1 MFVEYFNIAQTAN
14 YGLTIYTP
22 RGYAQYEREKN
33 RMVMPKKAAHKES
46 HRAMPREEQARQDLL
61 LRLRRV
67 EGQVRGVQKM
77 VEDERYC
84 PDVLAQMSAIHESL
98 RAVER
103 ILMKDHLQHCATEAL
118 RSGDDKQAQRTYNE
132 LTELF
137 YRHAR

>member
-1 MFVEYFNIAQTAN
+1 M
-14 YGLTIYTP
+14 
-22 RGYAQYEREKN
+22 RKN
-33 RMVMPKKAAHKES
+33 PMAMPKKAAHKES
-46 HRAMPREEQARQDLL
+46 HRAMPREEAARKDLL

-67 EGQVRGVQKM
+67 EGKVRGVQKM
-77 VEDERYC
+77 VEEERYC
-84 PDVLAQMSAIHESL
+84 PDVLVQMSAIHESL

>member
-1 MFVEYFNIAQTAN
+1 MTKKIVRTHTA
-14 YGLTIYTP
+14 
-22 RGYAQYEREKN
+22 
-33 RMVMPKKAAHKES
+33 S
-46 HRAMPREEQARQDLL
+46 HRATPRQAGAREDLL
-61 LRLRRV
+61 VRLRRV

-77 VEDERYC
+77 VEEDRYC
-84 PDVLAQMSAIHESL
+84 PDVLVQMSAIHESL

>member
-1 MFVEYFNIAQTAN
+1 MHRV
-14 YGLTIYTP
+14 TP
-22 RGYAQYEREKN
+22 RD
-33 RMVMPKKAAHKES
+33 S
-46 HRAMPREEQARQDLL
+46 DARQDLL

-77 VEDERYC
+77 VEDDRYC
-84 PDVLAQMSAIHESL
+84 PDVLVQMSAIHESL

>member
-1 MFVEYFNIAQTAN
+1 MN
-14 YGLTIYTP
+14 
-22 RGYAQYEREKN
+22 
-33 RMVMPKKAAHKES
+33 KKKVHKETR
-46 HRAMPREEQARQDLL
+46 RAMPREASERSDLL
-61 LRLRRV
+61 MRLRRV

-77 VEDERYC
+77 VEEDRYC
-84 PDVLAQMSAIHESL
+84 PDVLVQMSAIHESL

-103 ILMKDHLQHCATEAL
+103 VLMKDHLQHCATEAL

>member
-1 MFVEYFNIAQTAN
+1 MKKQKAQ
-14 YGLTIYTP
+14 
-22 RGYAQYEREKN
+22 
-33 RMVMPKKAAHKES
+33 KET
-46 HRAMPREEQARQDLL
+46 HRAMPREAGARQDLL

-77 VEDERYC
+77 VEDDRYC
-84 PDVLAQMSAIHESL
+84 PDVLVQMSAIHESL

>member
-1 MFVEYFNIAQTAN
+1 MPRKNIQ
-14 YGLTIYTP
+14 
-22 RGYAQYEREKN
+22 
-33 RMVMPKKAAHKES
+33 KES
-46 HRAMPREEQARQDLL
+46 HRATPRDANARKGLV

-77 VEDERYC
+77 VEEDRYC
-84 PDVLAQMSAIHESL
+84 PDLLVQMSAIHESL

>member
-1 MFVEYFNIAQTAN
+1 M
-14 YGLTIYTP
+14 
-22 RGYAQYEREKN
+22 
-33 RMVMPKKAAHKES
+33 KKQKAHKEM
-46 HRAMPREEQARQDLL
+46 HRAMPRGSGAREDLL
-61 LRLRRV
+61 LRLRRI

-77 VEDERYC
+77 VEEDRYC
-84 PDVLAQMSAIHESL
+84 PDVLVQMSAIHESL

>member
-1 MFVEYFNIAQTAN
+1 MKAQ
-14 YGLTIYTP
+14 
-22 RGYAQYEREKN
+22 N
-33 RMVMPKKAAHKES
+33 RMAMLKKTSHKES
-46 HRAMPREEQARQDLL
+46 HRAMPRAEGARQDLF

-84 PDVLAQMSAIHESL
+84 PDVLVQMSAIHESL

-103 ILMKDHLQHCATEAL
+103 ILMKDHLQHCATQAL
-118 RSGDDKQAQRTYNE
+118 RSGDAKQAQRTYDE
-132 LTELF
+132 LTVLF

>member
-1 MFVEYFNIAQTAN
+1 MFLLTLQYIASSYPN
-14 YGLTIYTP
+14 LTCIP
-22 RGYAQYEREKN
+22 LGGILDSEPILYEEAKKPKKKRVVPCREKPAPPGLD
-33 RMVMPKKAAHKES
+33 VA
-46 HRAMPREEQARQDLL
+46 
-61 LRLRRV
+61 LRRV

-77 VEDERYC
+77 VEEDRYC
-84 PDVLAQMSAIHESL
+84 PDVLVQMSAIHESL

>member
-1 MFVEYFNIAQTAN
+1 M
-14 YGLTIYTP
+14 
-22 RGYAQYEREKN
+22 
-33 RMVMPKKAAHKES
+33 KKKKTYKETN
-46 HRAMPREEQARQDLL
+46 RAMPRDGAARQNLL

-77 VEDERYC
+77 VEDDRYC
-84 PDVLAQMSAIHESL
+84 PDVLMQMSAIHESL

-118 RSGDDKQAQRTYNE
+118 RSGDDNQAQRTYNE

>member
-1 MFVEYFNIAQTAN
+1 
-14 YGLTIYTP
+14 
-22 RGYAQYEREKN
+22 
-33 RMVMPKKAAHKES
+33 MPKKPAAKQL
-46 HRAMPREEQARQDLL
+46 HRAAPRESGARQDLS

-84 PDVLAQMSAIHESL
+84 PDVLVQMSAIHESL

-103 ILMKDHLQHCATEAL
+103 ALMKDHLQHCATEAL
-118 RSGDDKQAQRTYNE
+118 RSGDAKQAQRTYDE

>member
-1 MFVEYFNIAQTAN
+1 M
-14 YGLTIYTP
+14 LK
-22 RGYAQYEREKN
+22 KN
-33 RMVMPKKAAHKES
+33 AHKGS
-46 HRAMPREEQARQDLL
+46 HRAMPREEGTRQDLL

-84 PDVLAQMSAIHESL
+84 PDVLVQMSAIHESL

-103 ILMKDHLQHCATEAL
+103 ILMKDHLQHCATQAL
-118 RSGDDKQAQRTYNE
+118 RSGDAKQAQRTYDE

>member
-1 MFVEYFNIAQTAN
+1 M
-14 YGLTIYTP
+14 
-22 RGYAQYEREKN
+22 KK
-33 RMVMPKKAAHKES
+33 KKAPKEM
-46 HRAMPREEQARQDLL
+46 HRVIPRDSDARQDLL

-77 VEDERYC
+77 VEDDRYC
-84 PDVLAQMSAIHESL
+84 PDVLVQMSAIHESL

-118 RSGDDKQAQRTYNE
+118 RSGDDKQAQHTYNE